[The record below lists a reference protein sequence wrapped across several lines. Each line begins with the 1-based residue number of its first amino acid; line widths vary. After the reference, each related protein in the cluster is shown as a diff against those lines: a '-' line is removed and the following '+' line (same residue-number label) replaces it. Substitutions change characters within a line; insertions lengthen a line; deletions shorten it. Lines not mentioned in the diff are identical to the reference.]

1 LEDAKDWLS
10 VEDDNHVSRLIKSA
24 VDWVERYTGYRM
36 YVRPETF
43 RTDGC
48 GSTLVS
54 GYPVEVVSVVDKNGV
69 GVNFCEVDTP
79 SGTVVKYGN
88 GAYMITVNVG
98 YRDVNKIPSPLID
111 AAYKIMTYLHENRDM
126 YPVGLPTD
134 VQFLL
139 NKYRRTI
146 I

>member
-1 LEDAKDWLS
+1 
-10 VEDDNHVSRLIKSA
+10 VVI
-24 VDWVERYTGYRM
+24 
-36 YVRPETF
+36 
-43 RTDGC
+43 
-48 GSTLVS
+48 
-54 GYPVEVVSVVDKNGV
+54 GYPVQVVSVVDKDGV
-69 GVNFCEVDTP
+69 GVNFCTVDTP
-79 SGTVVKYGN
+79 SGTVVKYGY
-88 GAYMITVNVG
+88 GAHTITVNVG
-98 YRDVNKIPSPLID
+98 YDDVNKIPSPLID